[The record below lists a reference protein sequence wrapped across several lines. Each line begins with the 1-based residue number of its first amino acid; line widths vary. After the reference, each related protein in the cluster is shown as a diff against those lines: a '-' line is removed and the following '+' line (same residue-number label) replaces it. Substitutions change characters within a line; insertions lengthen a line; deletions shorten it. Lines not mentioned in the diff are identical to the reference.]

1 MANNILKLTSPA
13 LTISTAAYYEVIHY
27 RGISGREEYIRLA
40 LEETGASYK
49 DTAFPAFEK

>member
-1 MANNILKLTSPA
+1 MANNVLKLTSPA